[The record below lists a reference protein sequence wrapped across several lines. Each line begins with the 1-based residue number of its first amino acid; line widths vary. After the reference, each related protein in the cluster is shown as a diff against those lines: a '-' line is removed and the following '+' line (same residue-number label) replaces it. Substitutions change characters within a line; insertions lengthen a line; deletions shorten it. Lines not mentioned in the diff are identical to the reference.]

1 MGEFTFILTFVI
13 IGLILLCLL
22 DEIKIGSYND
32 EYRKL
37 LYIITCI
44 LGVIFLSMFVMIV
57 YYCFVNIGC
66 NI

>member
-13 IGLILLCLL
+13 VGLILLALL

-37 LYIITCI
+37 IYIITCI
-44 LGVIFLSMFVMIV
+44 LGVIFLSMFVIMI
-57 YYCFVNIGC
+57 YKFFVFYN
-66 NI
+66 

>member
-13 IGLILLCLL
+13 VGLILLALL

-37 LYIITCI
+37 IYIITCI
-44 LGVIFLSMFVMIV
+44 LGVIFLSMFVIMI
-57 YYCFVNIGC
+57 YKFFCFL
-66 NI
+66 